1 MKKEKEEVMVKAR
14 MTIKTGFSLIL
25 LLFASTFCVCMSM
38 SLICK
43 YPAFCYNSM
52 AIQTLSSLSLLPKFS
67 SVLIFLPKVLKCFS
81 FTQSRPCVL

>member
-52 AIQTLSSLSLLPKFS
+52 AIQTLSSLSLFAFLVCSYSPVFFS
-67 SVLIFLPKVLKCFS
+67 RHHCRTVGWGFM
-81 FTQSRPCVL
+81 